1 MCIEIKCHTETHKMM
16 FLQINIDGHY
26 KVIHKRLKQ
35 ILIVVE
41 TKILF
46 SDFGELN

>member
-16 FLQINIDGHY
+16 FLQIELDGHY

-35 ILIVVE
+35 IFI
-41 TKILF
+41 
-46 SDFGELN
+46 DFERIDNVQGFLSLS